1 MSKCGNCP
9 INDKCEMVKTIE
21 EHDKRKEL
29 IEKLEHGV
37 MICDKT
43 ETTLVHLN
51 VEDSEDIIRLLAK
64 DGNIK

>member
-9 INDKCEMVKTIE
+9 INDEYEMIKTIG

-43 ETTLVHLN
+43 GTTLVHLK
-51 VEDSEDIIRLLAK
+51 VEDVEYIILMLAK
-64 DGNIK
+64 DGETK